1 MQYAWGRGKKLAME
15 QGAQKNMKRNKNI
28 VTVTLMISSLALLV
42 ILQIFWLQ
50 SSYEKAFHSLRRES
64 SMIFRTTVMTLRDT
78 TFMRSVE
85 ILPTDSLP
93 RSVETGLTG
102 DSARRAFTFR
112 TNLKHPRANDER
124 GTVDI
129 YTAISTNDSISQDM
143 LRPIAGRLQTI
154 RGEMRA
160 GLGKSFIIRL
170 TTDTLNMDTLRLQ
183 YGEALARANIHVPF
197 NIRYAVVVPPEHGRH
212 PGPFGFAN
220 EFEIARKAEQRS
232 ENTMY
237 ADSLTLDAVRISP
250 VSRYTA
256 SLANVRGI
264 ILAQITPQILFALFL
279 TLLTATAFLV
289 MLRNLRA
296 QQRLM
301 EAKNDFISNV
311 THELKT
317 PVATVSV
324 ALEALRDFHAIDN
337 PTLTQAYLDIAQH
350 ELSRLALMTDKI
362 LETSVFE
369 TNGVDYRPES
379 IDLDTTTQQIIAS
392 MKMVFETRRATIQYS
407 KDGNNFVLRGGTIH
421 ITNVIY
427 NLLDNALKYSPK
439 SPVIT
444 VSLKNAVDSVS
455 LSVKDE
461 GLGIAAEYQKK
472 IFEKFFRV
480 PTGDVHNTKG
490 YGLGLNYVA
499 SVIRSHGGRI
509 DLQSEP
515 GKGSCFTITLPRQG
529 TRALTS

>member
-1 MQYAWGRGKKLAME
+1 
-15 QGAQKNMKRNKNI
+15 MKQNKNI
-28 VTVTLMISSLALLV
+28 VTIALMICSLALLV

-64 SMIFRTTVMTLRDT
+64 SMIFRTTVITLRDSL
-78 TFMRSVE
+78 FMRSVE
-85 ILPTDSLP
+85 ILPADSLP
-93 RSVETGLTG
+93 RSVEYGLTG
-102 DSARRAFTFR
+102 DSARPALAYRA
-112 TNLKHPRANDER
+112 NHIKHLRDNDER
-124 GTVDI
+124 GEVAI
-129 YTAISTNDSISQDM
+129 YTAISTGDSISPDM

-160 GLGKSFIIRL
+160 APGKSFIVRL
-170 TTDTLNMDTLRLQ
+170 TTDTLNMDTLRMQ
-183 YGEALARANIHVPF
+183 YREALGKANIHTPF
-197 NIRYAVVVPPEHGRH
+197 TIRHAVTAPPEHGRH
-212 PGPFGFAN
+212 PGPFGFTS
-220 EFEIARKAEQRS
+220 EFETAQEAGQRS
-232 ENTMY
+232 ENALY
-237 ADSLTLDAVRISP
+237 ADSLTLDAVRTNP

-256 SLANVRGI
+256 SLANVRGV

-289 MLRNLRA
+289 MFRNLRA

-324 ALEALRDFHAIDN
+324 ALEALRNFHAIDN

-350 ELSRLALMTDKI
+350 ELNRLTVMTDKI

-369 TNGVDYRPES
+369 TNGVDYRPER
-379 IDLDTTTQQIIAS
+379 IDMDTITQQIIVS
-392 MKMVFETRRATIQYS
+392 MKMVFETRGATIHYN
-407 KDGNNFVLRGGTIH
+407 KEGNNFVLHGGAIH
-421 ITNVIY
+421 LTNVIY
-427 NLLDNALKYSPK
+427 NLIDNALKYSAK

-444 VSLKNAVDSVS
+444 VSLKNAADSVS

-472 IFEKFFRV
+472 IFEKFFRI

-490 YGLGLNYVA
+490 YGLGLHYVA

-509 DLQSEP
+509 DLQSKP
-515 GKGSCFTITLPRQG
+515 GKGSCFTIILPRQG
-529 TRALTS
+529 ATALLS

>member
-1 MQYAWGRGKKLAME
+1 ME
-15 QGAQKNMKRNKNI
+15 QGARKNMKQKNNI
-28 VTVTLMISSLALLV
+28 VTITLMICSLALLV
-42 ILQIFWLQ
+42 VLQFLWLQ

-64 SMIFRTTVMTLRDT
+64 GMIFRTTVMTLRDT
-78 TFMRSVE
+78 TFMRSIE

-93 RSVETGLTG
+93 HSVGTVLTA
-102 DSARRAFTFR
+102 DSARPAFAFRANR
-112 TNLKHPRANDER
+112 IKHIRDNDER
-124 GTVDI
+124 GTVEV
-129 YTAISTNDSISQDM
+129 YTAISPNDSISPDM

-154 RGEMRA
+154 HGETMA
-160 GLGKSFIIRL
+160 GPGKSFIVRL
-170 TTDTLNMDTLRLQ
+170 AADTLNMDTLRMQ
-183 YGEALARANIHVPF
+183 YRQALANANIHVPF
-197 NIRYAVVVPPEHGRH
+197 NIRYAVMPPTEHGRH
-212 PGPFGFAN
+212 PGPFVFAK
-220 EFEIARKAEQRS
+220 EFEMTPEAGQRS
-232 ENTMY
+232 ENTLY

-256 SLANVRGI
+256 SLASVRGV

-289 MLRNLRA
+289 MFRNLRA

-301 EAKNDFISNV
+301 EAKNNFISNV

-324 ALEALRDFHAIDN
+324 ALEALRNFHAIDN

-369 TNGVDYRPES
+369 SNGVNYRPEN
-379 IDLDTTTQQIIAS
+379 IDLDTATQQIIAS
-392 MKMVFETRRATIQYS
+392 MKMGFETRGATIHYI
-407 KDGNNFVLRGGTIH
+407 KEGNNFVLRGGVIH

-427 NLLDNALKYSPK
+427 NLIDNALKYSPK
-439 SPVIT
+439 SPMIT
-444 VSLKNAVDSVS
+444 VSLKNAADSVC

-499 SVIRSHGGRI
+499 SVVRTHGGRI
-509 DLQSEP
+509 DVQSEL

-529 TRALTS
+529 TTAVTS

>member
-1 MQYAWGRGKKLAME
+1 
-15 QGAQKNMKRNKNI
+15 MKRNKNI
-28 VTVTLMISSLALLV
+28 VTVTLMICSLALLIV
-42 ILQIFWLQ
+42 LQIFWLQ
-50 SSYEKAFHSLRRES
+50 SSYEKAFYSLRRES
-64 SMIFRTTVMTLRDT
+64 GMIFRTTVMTLRDT
-78 TFMRSVE
+78 AFMRSVE
-85 ILPTDSLP
+85 IFPTDSLP
-93 RSVETGLTG
+93 RSAEAVLTS
-102 DSARRAFTFR
+102 DSAQRAFTFR
-112 TNLKHPRANDER
+112 TNRIKHPRDNDER

-129 YTAISTNDSISQDM
+129 YTAISANDSISPDM

-154 RGEMRA
+154 RGEMVA
-160 GLGKSFIIRL
+160 GVGKSFIIRL

-183 YGEALARANIHVPF
+183 YGEALANANIHVPF
-197 NIRYAVVVPPEHGRH
+197 NIRHAVVPPEHDRH
-212 PGPFGFAN
+212 PGPFGFASD
-220 EFEIARKAEQRS
+220 FETTREAEQRS

-237 ADSLTLDAVRISP
+237 ANSLTLDAVRINP

-256 SLANVRGI
+256 SLANIRGV

-289 MLRNLRA
+289 MFRNLRA

-350 ELSRLALMTDKI
+350 ELSRLAQMTDKI

-392 MKMVFETRRATIQYS
+392 MKMVFETRGATIHYS

-427 NLLDNALKYSPK
+427 NLIDNALKYSPK
-439 SPVIT
+439 CPVIT
-444 VSLKNAVDSVS
+444 VSLKNAVNSVS

-509 DLQSEP
+509 DVQSEP
-515 GKGSCFTITLPRQG
+515 GKGSCFIITLPRQG